1 MDIRVEDSSNI
12 LGQQRDFDF
21 IIVYLDYLLLLLL
34 LLFMFAT
41 MYSILSIFAFIDLA
55 MI

>member
-34 LLFMFAT
+34 LFMFAT